1 MFKIF
6 KPYMLLLLIL
16 LASSSIAMA
25 QDCDGCPLG
34 TICDNRGECVPDVD
48 LDRDLD
54 GVPDAG
60 DSCPDVP
67 NPGQDDWDRDGIG
80 WRCDD
85 EGDRPNKSFG
95 GYIRRFPDHSESF
108 HPLSNQ
114 NLVIKINDLDF
125 QEIITD
131 EFGQFDFKYIIQPPR
146 LALFEGEC
154 DDDGCPLGTICDNRG
169 ECVPDVDLDRDLDGV
184 PDAVDNCPDEGN
196 PPQKDSDFD
205 GIGDACDEEVEMK
218 ELRMELFSSNF
229 LSEPIAR
236 LVLNVENNQEAV
248 RLENI
253 ILNPNG
259 NFTGRAYAEDET
271 DNEYSEV
278 KVTIFTQD
286 ITRTYWDDG
295 LWAVGDVGLSDVGDR
310 NFEVSTDFSG
320 RYTSPYLNEGVYR
333 VSFSKECYQPFL
345 KEFVVTGSRE
355 LTLQEPVILQKIS
368 CQNIDCFNQELLDYF
383 GIGDYDNA
391 LLTAMKSV
399 EFADNNFKGLD
410 AQMALAYN
418 NLGFVH
424 FKMDNPEEA
433 ERAYIQALQIWEETL
448 GSDHP
453 NVGASLNNLAAL
465 YEKAGGYKQAE
476 KYRKRSKEIWQ
487 KAQEEASADICDSMT
502 QLLFNCPTDNNNG
515 DDPDDMMNDGDDPI
529 FDDIDNDRDGC
540 INEDEFKTI
549 QNIMTRLEVDP
560 SDMTTNEELLLFNDI
575 DENDDGCISKE
586 EFYKAIDEN

>member
-16 LASSSIAMA
+16 LTSSSIAMA
-25 QDCDGCPLG
+25 QDCSDGSPCQYPYMCENG
-34 TICDNRGECVPDVD
+34 DCVPDVN
-48 LDRDLD
+48 LDRDVD

-60 DSCPDVP
+60 DNCPDVP
-67 NPGQDDWDRDGIG
+67 NTGQEDWDLDGIG
-80 WRCDD
+80 WFCDD
-85 EGDRPNKSFG
+85 DGDGPNKYFL
-95 GYIRRFPDHSESF
+95 GYIRRFPDHSERSQ
-108 HPLSNQ
+108 PLSNQ
-114 NLVIKINDLDF
+114 NLFIKINDLDF

-131 EFGQFDFKYIIQPPR
+131 EDGQINFNYTIQPPR
-146 LALFEGEC
+146 LELLERDCVYDSDCNIVYEC
-154 DDDGCPLGTICDNRG
+154 IAR
-169 ECVPDVDLDRDLDGV
+169 ECVPNVDLDRDRDGV

-218 ELRMELFSSNF
+218 ELRLELYTSEFE
-229 LSEPIAR
+229 EPIKSM
-236 LVLNVENNQEAV
+236 LINIENNRNAV
-248 RLENI
+248 RLE
-253 ILNPNG
+253 
-259 NFTGRAYAEDET
+259 
-271 DNEYSEV
+271 
-278 KVTIFTQD
+278 TIFLQ
-286 ITRTYWDDG
+286 RP
-295 LWAVGDVGLSDVGDR
+295 S
-310 NFEVSTDFSG
+310 
-320 RYTSPYLNEGVYR
+320 
-333 VSFSKECYQPFL
+333 CY
-345 KEFVVTGSRE
+345 
-355 LTLQEPVILQKIS
+355 
-368 CQNIDCFNQELLDYF
+368 NIDCFNQELLEYF

-418 NLGFVH
+418 NLGFVY

-476 KYRKRSKEIWQ
+476 EYRKRSKEIWQ

-502 QLLFNCPTDNNNG
+502 ELLFDCPTDNNNG
-515 DDPDDMMNDGDDPI
+515 DEPI

-549 QNIMTRLEVDP
+549 QDIMTRLEVDP

-586 EFYKAIDEN
+586 EFHKAIDEN

>member
-34 TICDNRGECVPDVD
+34 TICDNRGDCVPDVD

-54 GVPDAG
+54 GVPDAV
-60 DSCPDVP
+60 DNCPDVP
-67 NPGQDDWDRDGIG
+67 NTGQEDWDLDGIG
-80 WRCDD
+80 WFCDD
-85 EGDRPNKSFG
+85 DGDGPNKPFN
-95 GYIRRFPDHSESF
+95 GYIRRFPDHSERF

-131 EFGQFDFKYIIQPPR
+131 EFGQFKFKYIIQPPR
-146 LALFEGEC
+146 LELLERDCVYDSDCPIGYEC
-154 DDDGCPLGTICDNRG
+154 IAR

-218 ELRMELFSSNF
+218 ELRLELFSSNF

-236 LVLNVENNQEAV
+236 MVLNIENKIEGV
-248 RLENI
+248 SLEPI
-253 ILNPNG
+253 FLNPNG

-286 ITRTYWDDG
+286 ITRVYWDDG
-295 LWAVGDVGLSDVGDR
+295 QWIVGEVGLSDVGDR

-333 VSFSKECYQPFL
+333 VSFSKEGYQPFL
-345 KEFVVTGSRE
+345 KEIEVTGSRE
-355 LTLQEPVILQKIS
+355 LTLQEPVILKKIS
-368 CQNIDCFNQELLDYF
+368 CQNIDCFNQELLEYF

-424 FKMDNPEEA
+424 FTMDNHEEA

-476 KYRKRSKEIWQ
+476 EYRKRSKEIWQ
-487 KAQEEASADICDSMT
+487 KAQEEASSDICDSMT
-502 QLLFNCPTDNNNG
+502 ELLFDCPTDNNNG
-515 DDPDDMMNDGDDPI
+515 DDPDDMMTDGDDPI
-529 FDDIDNDRDGC
+529 FEDIDNDRDGC

-549 QNIMTRLEVDP
+549 QDIMTRLEVDP

-586 EFYKAIDEN
+586 EFHKAIDEN

>member
-6 KPYMLLLLIL
+6 KPYMLLLFIL

-54 GVPDAG
+54 GVPDAV
-60 DSCPDVP
+60 DSCPDVV
-67 NPGQDDWDRDGIG
+67 NVAQND
-80 WRCDD
+80 CD
-85 EGDRPNKSFG
+85 
-95 GYIRRFPDHSESF
+95 
-108 HPLSNQ
+108 L
-114 NLVIKINDLDF
+114 
-125 QEIITD
+125 
-131 EFGQFDFKYIIQPPR
+131 
-146 LALFEGEC
+146 
-154 DDDGCPLGTICDNRG
+154 
-169 ECVPDVDLDRDLDGV
+169 
-184 PDAVDNCPDEGN
+184 
-196 PPQKDSDFD
+196 D
-205 GIGDACDEEVEMK
+205 GIGDACDDDVQCGASISGYVRHYPNHAASGSPLSYAIVKIQELDIATIADEFGQYSLSRIPVGEWTIEVYPPPDFAGI
-218 ELRMELFSSNF
+218 RSDTDG
-229 LSEPIAR
+229 EPINRVWIVIPANR
-236 LVLNVENNQEAV
+236 YNDA
-248 RLENI
+248 I
-253 ILNPNG
+253 IKDLLINP
-259 NFTGRAYAEDET
+259 TGQFGGRIGLADRRANYDGI
-271 DNEYSEV
+271 
-278 KVTIFTQD
+278 KVTI
-286 ITRTYWDDG
+286 ITEDE
-295 LWAVGDVGLSDVGDR
+295 
-310 NFEVSTDFSG
+310 NFEVFSDRFG
-320 RYTSPYLNEGVYR
+320 IFISPSLNEGSYR
-333 VSFSKECYQPFL
+333 VNFSKEGYQPL
-345 KEFVVTGSRE
+345 SRE
-355 LTLQEPVILQKIS
+355 AEVIGLTTQAIFGHPDTWEYLERIS
-368 CQNIDCFNQELLDYF
+368 CQNIDCFNQELLEHI
-383 GIGDYDNA
+383 GLGDYDNA

-453 NVGASLNNLAAL
+453 NIGASLNNLATL

-476 KYRKRSKEIWQ
+476 EYRKRSKEIWQ

-502 QLLFNCPTDNNNG
+502 ELLFDCPTDNNNG
-515 DDPDDMMNDGDDPI
+515 DDPDDMMNDGDEPI

>member
-1 MFKIF
+1 
-6 KPYMLLLLIL
+6 MLLLLIL

-25 QDCDGCPLG
+25 QDCDDGSPCPVG
-34 TICDNRGECVPDVD
+34 HRCENGDCIVDV
-48 LDRDLD
+48 
-54 GVPDAG
+54 
-60 DSCPDVP
+60 
-67 NPGQDDWDRDGIG
+67 
-80 WRCDD
+80 
-85 EGDRPNKSFG
+85 E
-95 GYIRRFPDHSESF
+95 
-108 HPLSNQ
+108 
-114 NLVIKINDLDF
+114 
-125 QEIITD
+125 
-131 EFGQFDFKYIIQPPR
+131 
-146 LALFEGEC
+146 
-154 DDDGCPLGTICDNRG
+154 
-169 ECVPDVDLDRDLDGV
+169 LDRDLDGV
-184 PDAVDNCPDEGN
+184 PDAVDSCPDVSN
-196 PPQKDSDFD
+196 PGQNDCDLD
-205 GIGDACDEEVEMK
+205 GIGDACDDDVQCGAQITGYVRYWPEPTQDSSPFAFAGVKIQGLDIQTQADEFGQYSLIHVPVGEWLIEVYPPMGDYGG
-218 ELRMELFSSNF
+218 LALFDR
-229 LSEPIAR
+229 EPIHISYMAIAPNMAYEPHLR
-236 LVLNVENNQEAV
+236 DLLVNPTGKFAGRIQ
-248 RLENI
+248 LEDLANT
-253 ILNPNG
+253 G
-259 NFTGRAYAEDET
+259 NASHRRRHGGI
-271 DNEYSEV
+271 
-278 KVTIFTQD
+278 KVTI
-286 ITRTYWDDG
+286 ITEEEEI
-295 LWAVGDVGLSDVGDR
+295 
-310 NFEVSTDFSG
+310 FEVFTNEYGQFI
-320 RYTSPYLNEGVYR
+320 SPFLHEGIYR
-333 VSFSKECYQPFL
+333 VNFSKEGYQPL
-345 KEFVVTGSRE
+345 SRE
-355 LTLQEPVILQKIS
+355 AEVIGLTTQAIFGHIDTREYLERIS
-368 CQNIDCFNQELLDYF
+368 CQNIDCFNQELLEHI
-383 GIGDYDNA
+383 GLGDYENA

-502 QLLFNCPTDNNNG
+502 ELLFDCPTDNNNG
-515 DDPDDMMNDGDDPI
+515 DDPDDMMNDGDEPI